1 MLMKILE
8 KDVQWKAC
16 FKYNGIQLNSSTEI
30 RNSYCN
36 FNTLKCNC
44 NCSKE
49 KHFEM
54 KFMDV
59 FWLFGLIAVI
69 GNLVVIFFVSKKLLF
84 VATVK
89 EKTVYK
95 ILVLNLSI
103 ADLLFAIYAI
113 LVCFFKKNDVICNAL
128 GVISLTGYQ
137 VDITI
142 IALICYYRLQGVLK
156 PFNVISKK
164 YNLLIILLFVW
175 IFWFMFSLLP
185 IIWPDVFLPNR
196 LSKINLALESIKSIP
211 LNETNNTDVFSI
223 LLNTVLKFN
232 SNEVWIQLLKRLGIY
247 PNMTFYNQHQ
257 ACTISSLSLKSHDK
271 YLTLAILFYNSLLL
285 IFIFIAY
292 TTIFRSVF
300 NCRNLITS
308 SFFQSPDIGRKSKES
323 LKVFKKIFLIVATN
337 FLCWTPV
344 CIVDFWF
351 YFESPNQNECSYY
364 NFLHNHHILVEVI
377 FLLTSVNPILN
388 PYIYCNKFWKKL
400 FKNCKTKIF
409 RINNRLR
416 RLKFFVD

>member
-1 MLMKILE
+1 MKIL
-8 KDVQWKAC
+8 KKFFQWKAC
-16 FKYNGIQLNSSTEI
+16 FEYNGIQLNSSTEI
-30 RNSYCN
+30 RSSYYN
-36 FNTLKCNC
+36 VNTLKCNC

-49 KHFEM
+49 KHSETE
-54 KFMDV
+54 FMDV
-59 FWLFGLIAVI
+59 FSLFGLIAVI

-103 ADLLFAIYAI
+103 ADLSLAIYVI
-113 LVCFFKKNDVICNAL
+113 FLYFLKKDDVICNAL
-128 GVISLTGYQ
+128 GVISVTGYQ
-137 VDITI
+137 VGITI
-142 IALICYYRLQGVLK
+142 IALISYYRLQGVLK

-164 YNLLIILLFVW
+164 CLLIILLIVW
-175 IFWFMFSLLP
+175 IFWFVFSLLP

-196 LSKINLALESIKSIP
+196 LSKINLALESIKSIA
-211 LNETNNTDVFSI
+211 LNETNNTDVFLI
-223 LLNTVLKFN
+223 PLNTVLKFN
-232 SNEVWIQLLKRLGIY
+232 CSEVWIQLLKRLDIY
-247 PNMTFYNQHQ
+247 PIMTFYNQHQ
-257 ACTISSLSLKSHDK
+257 ACTISSLSFKSHNK

-285 IFIFIAY
+285 IFILIAY

-300 NCRNLITS
+300 DGRNLITS
-308 SFFQSPDIGRKSKES
+308 LLFQSPDKAKKAKEN

-351 YFESPNQNECSYY
+351 YFESLNQNECSYY
-364 NFLHNHHILVEVI
+364 NLLYNHRILIKVI

-416 RLKFFVD
+416 LLKFFED